1 VPVLLPIHIV
11 AAGLALVSGA
21 IALSVAK
28 GGRLHRTSGKLFAY
42 AIFAMCG
49 TAVVSAVAKGQAVN
63 IMAGSMTAYL
73 VFTGVTTVRPPSPGT
88 RRRDIAVMLA
98 ALALGLATFAG
109 AIVAIASPSG
119 KLFGLPSFPFFLFGI
134 LGVSGAIGDFKT
146 MRAGVLRGAP
156 RLSRHL
162 WRMCMALFITAAS
175 FFSIRARV
183 AAILPAPLTT
193 PALRALPVVL
203 VLVTMFYW
211 LWRVR
216 FRRSFAERWPG
227 SATTRISTMQAAN
240 SAPTRFQLIPAEPS
254 ASRSDPRPSTG

>member
-11 AAGLALVSGA
+11 GAALGLVSGA
-21 IALSVAK
+21 VALSVAK
-28 GGRLHRTSGKLFAY
+28 GGRLHRASGKVFAY

-49 TAVVSAVAKGQAVN
+49 TAVVSALVKGQAVN
-63 IMAGSMTAYL
+63 VMAGSMTAYL
-73 VFTGVTTVRPPSPGT
+73 VFTGVATVRPPSPGS
-88 RRRDIAVMLA
+88 RRRDIALMLV
-98 ALALGLATFAG
+98 ALALGLATFTG
-109 AIVAIASPSG
+109 AIVAVTSPSG
-119 KLFGLPSFPFFLFGI
+119 KLFGLPSFPFFLFGL

-183 AAILPAPLTT
+183 AAILPEAFTA

-227 SATTRISTMQAAN
+227 GAFRQTSTLQAMN
-240 SAPTRFQLIPAEPS
+240 NAPTR
-254 ASRSDPRPSTG
+254 

>member
-42 AIFAMCG
+42 AIFAMCS
-49 TAVVSAVAKGQAVN
+49 TAVVSAVAKGQVVN
-63 IMAGSMTAYL
+63 VMAGSMTAYL

-98 ALALGLATFAG
+98 ALALGLATLA
-109 AIVAIASPSG
+109 
-119 KLFGLPSFPFFLFGI
+119 
-134 LGVSGAIGDFKT
+134 GAIGDFKT

-227 SATTRISTMQAAN
+227 SATTRISAMQAAN
-240 SAPTRFQLIPAEPS
+240 SAPARFQLIPAEPS

>member
-11 AAGLALVSGA
+11 AAGLGLVSGA

-28 GGRLHRTSGKLFAY
+28 GGRLHRASGKLFAY

-49 TAVVSAVAKGQAVN
+49 TAVVSAVVKGQAVN
-63 IMAGSMTAYL
+63 VMAGSMTAYL
-73 VFTGVTTVRPPSPGT
+73 VFTGVATVRPPSPGS
-88 RRRDIAVMLA
+88 RRRDIALMLG
-98 ALALGLATFAG
+98 ALALGIATFTG
-109 AIVAIASPSG
+109 AIVAIASPDG
-119 KLFGLPSFPFFLFGI
+119 RLFGLPSFPFFLFGV

-146 MRAGVLRGAP
+146 IRAGILRGAP

-183 AAILPAPLTT
+183 AAILPAPFTT

-203 VLVTMFYW
+203 VLVAMFYW
-211 LWRVR
+211 LWKVR
-216 FRRSFAERWPG
+216 FRRSFSERWPSG
-227 SATTRISTMQAAN
+227 GISPSSTMQAAT
-240 SAPTRFQLIPAEPS
+240 SAPAR
-254 ASRSDPRPSTG
+254 